1 MESAQQLANRLRE
14 VILNGTWI
22 ANTNYQTLL
31 ADVHLEMANMKIG
44 SLNTIGQ
51 LTFHINYYIDGVNHV
66 FDHGLLEIKDI
77 YSFDMPALETEIDWK
92 MLKKQLFQNAED
104 LAFHVE
110 KMTPQE
116 LDAIF
121 VLEKYG
127 TYRRNIEGMI
137 EHAYYHL
144 GQISLIKKMII
155 GKSEKMRNR
164 RSVG

>member
-1 MESAQQLANRLRE
+1 MESPKQLANRLRE

-22 ANTNYQTLL
+22 ANTNYQMLL
-31 ADVHLEMANMKIG
+31 ADVNLEMANIKIG

-51 LTFHINYYIDGVNHV
+51 LTYHINYYIDGVNNV
-66 FDHGLLEIKDI
+66 FDHGSLEIKDI
-77 YSFDMPALETEIDWK
+77 YSFDMPALETEVGWK
-92 MLKKQLFQNAED
+92 MLKKQLFQNGEK
-104 LAFHVE
+104 LALNVE
-110 KMTPQE
+110 KMTSQE

-121 VLEKYG
+121 VFEKYG

-155 GKSEKMRNR
+155 GKSKIDNC
-164 RSVG
+164 

>member
-1 MESAQQLANRLRE
+1 MESPQQLANRLRE

-31 ADVHLEMANMKIG
+31 VDVHLEMANMKIG

-51 LTFHINYYIDGVNHV
+51 LTYHINYYIEGVNNV
-66 FDHGLLEIKDI
+66 FDNGSLEIKDV

-92 MLKKQLFQNAED
+92 ILKNQLFQIGEK
-104 LAFHVE
+104 LALNVE
-110 KMTPQE
+110 KLTHQE
-116 LDAIF
+116 LDAVF

-144 GQISLIKKMII
+144 GQISMIKKMII
-155 GKSEKMRNR
+155 GKSKIDNC
-164 RSVG
+164 

>member
-1 MESAQQLANRLRE
+1 MESPQQLANRLRE

-22 ANTNYQTLL
+22 ANTNYKVLL
-31 ADVHLEMANMKIG
+31 ADVNLDMANIKIG

-77 YSFDMPALETEIDWK
+77 YSFDMPALETEVGWK
-92 MLKKQLFQNAED
+92 MLKNQLFQNAED
-104 LAFHVE
+104 LALNVE
-110 KMTPQE
+110 KMTSQE

-121 VLEKYG
+121 VFEKYG
-127 TYRRNIEGMI
+127 TYCRNMEGMI

-144 GQISLIKKMII
+144 GQISMIKKMILA
-155 GKSEKMRNR
+155 N
-164 RSVG
+164 

>member
-1 MESAQQLANRLRE
+1 MESPQQLANRLRE

-22 ANTNYQTLL
+22 ANTNYQMLL
-31 ADVHLEMANMKIG
+31 ADVNLEMANMKIG
-44 SLNTIGQ
+44 SVNTIGQ
-51 LTFHINYYIDGVNHV
+51 LTYHINYYIDGVNHV
-66 FDHGLLEIKDI
+66 FDNGSLEIKDI
-77 YSFDMPALETEIDWK
+77 YSFDMPALETEVGWN
-92 MLKKQLFQNAED
+92 MLKKQLFQIGEK
-104 LAFHVE
+104 LALNVE
-110 KMTPQE
+110 KMTSQE

-155 GKSEKMRNR
+155 GKSKIDNC
-164 RSVG
+164 

>member
-1 MESAQQLANRLRE
+1 MEFPQQLANRLRE

-22 ANTNYQTLL
+22 ANTNYQMLL
-31 ADVHLEMANMKIG
+31 SDVHLEMTNRRIG

-66 FDHGLLEIKDI
+66 FDHGSLEIKDI
-77 YSFDMPALETEIDWK
+77 FSFETEIEWQL
-92 MLKKQLFQNAED
+92 LKKLLYQNAEK

-110 KMTPQE
+110 KMTSHE

-127 TYRRNIEGMI
+127 TYRRNMEGVI

-144 GQISLIKKMII
+144 GQISLIKKMILA
-155 GKSEKMRNR
+155 SNQ
-164 RSVG
+164 